1 MIIDL
6 NKHLGNKMHKELTII
21 ITGAGIIFL
30 VLISGI
36 LAMGETF
43 GQRCAK
49 QHTTQTD
56 IDKCVQDLSKG
67 RK

>member
-1 MIIDL
+1 
-6 NKHLGNKMHKELTII
+6 MHKELTII
-21 ITGAGIIFL
+21 ITTAIIIFL